1 MAPNIKWILK
11 QPVKTQS
18 ESQAKES
25 QPSSQVQMTKDHLTR
40 SVPTNRGMKTWVVS
54 QLGLAQGQVDPGPVP
69 D

>member
-40 SVPTNRGMKTWVVS
+40 SVPTTRGMKTR
-54 QLGLAQGQVDPGPVP
+54 
-69 D
+69 